1 MFVKA
6 VIPLK
11 SKTTEYRVLKTQP
24 EYLKMIAANLIN
36 RFGDS
41 VDSIAYGL
49 LMYRVTGSASLMA
62 LVVAINYLPTI
73 ILQPIAGVLVDR
85 MNKQRVMVLTD
96 LGRGLVVAATALVYL
111 YAELTTPLILVSVI
125 LNSTLESLRVPAGSA
140 IVPTLLEEDKY
151 EIGMAANQT
160 LCQISVTIGLALA
173 GPIVEVL
180 GMGTAL
186 LIDAATFIGSA
197 VVISFIR
204 AEGARVPATSG
215 KADIKGVA
223 TGLVD
228 GVKYMYGSQVLW
240 TLIMLGM
247 CLNFAFVPLGALYTP
262 YVTDSLG
269 SGATLLSFSQI
280 AQVFG
285 AALGSAI
292 YPKLKNLEGRRAV
305 LVTSSITALSYVS
318 MAYIPGV
325 GAYMLRQGLA
335 VGIMFILGM
344 STGML
349 GMVFNVMFVR
359 SVEPEFMGRITGA
372 TNSLL
377 VMAMP
382 VGSLICS
389 GLALFLD
396 IPQVF
401 LAFGVLTAV
410 VFFAVSRMKFEG
422 D

>member
-1 MFVKA
+1 M
-6 VIPLK
+6 K

-73 ILQPIAGVLVDR
+73 LLQPIAGVLVDR

-96 LGRGLVVAATALVYL
+96 LGRGAVVAATALVYL
-111 YAELTTPLILVSVI
+111 YAELTTPLILISVI

-160 LCQISVTIGLALA
+160 LSQIFVTIGLALA

-197 VVISFIR
+197 VIISFIR
-204 AEGARVPATSG
+204 AEGARVPATDG

-247 CLNFAFVPLGALYTP
+247 CLNFAFVPLSALYTP

-269 SGATLLSFSQI
+269 SGATLLSVSQI

-292 YPKLKNLEGRRAV
+292 YPKLKSLEGRRAV

-318 MAYIPGV
+318 MAFIPGV
-325 GAYMLRQGLA
+325 EAYVLRMGLT
-335 VGIMFILGM
+335 VGIMFIIGM

-349 GMVFNVMFVR
+349 SMVFNVMFVS

-377 VMAMP
+377 VIAMP

-410 VFFAVSRMKFEG
+410 MFWAVSRMKFEK